1 MRLGRR
7 FFVAATGGLCLA
19 VILAIGA
26 FAGKALLT
34 GNFGAVVDGQV
45 YRSAQPSNTLMT
57 RDVRRY
63 GIRTIINLRG
73 ANPGERWYDKEMADA
88 KALGVAHIDFRM
100 SAKHEL
106 TQEQAKRLIDL
117 MATAPKPLLIH
128 CNSGSDRTGLA
139 AALYVA
145 SIAKRGEEAAED
157 QLSLRF
163 GHLSLPFI
171 PEYAMDETWEKL
183 EPWLGFTD
191 S

>member
-1 MRLGRR
+1 MFPGRKPLLALCGGVC
-7 FFVAATGGLCLA
+7 VAAALA
-19 VILAIGA
+19 LGA
-26 FAGKALLT
+26 YASDALLT
-34 GNFGAVVDGQV
+34 GNFATVVPGEV
-45 YRSAQPSNTLMT
+45 YRSAQLSNTLMN

-73 ANPGERWYDKEMADA
+73 ANPGEHWYDKELADA
-88 KALGVAHIDFRM
+88 RALGVEHIDFRM

-106 TQEQAKRLIDL
+106 TQERAEQLIAL
-117 MATAPKPLLIH
+117 MAKAPKPLLIH

-145 SIAKRGEEAAED
+145 SVARRGEEAAED
-157 QLSLRF
+157 QLSLRY
-163 GHLSLPFI
+163 GHLSLPFVAA
-171 PEYAMDETWEKL
+171 YAMDETWEKL